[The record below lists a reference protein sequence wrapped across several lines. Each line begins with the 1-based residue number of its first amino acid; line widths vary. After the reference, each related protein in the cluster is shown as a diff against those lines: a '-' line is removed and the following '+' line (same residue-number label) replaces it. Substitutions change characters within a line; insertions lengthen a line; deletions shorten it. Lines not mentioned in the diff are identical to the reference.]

1 MAVSLAVHT
10 HNLPWDEL
18 PLAACSS
25 NEQLQLKDTVQ
36 FSAHRNTDVI
46 WSTRQPGMQF
56 LVLRGNVRLR
66 PLKDQSLRS
75 LGKAKLLQAGDWF
88 GDLLMLAG
96 HWQALAVGRDVLV
109 AFWPASQWFAL
120 SQPKLQDFWEQT
132 RWRYQPFDPKL
143 PHPVTGYAYHF
154 HLNTGVACLAMVTE
168 HLGAAIGLQ
177 QIQAHLRSE
186 EPEAVADAAEKVGL
200 HVQKVMGTWDSL
212 EKLDLPAL
220 LLWQQ
225 RHWVVAYGVEG
236 NRLIVADPTNPKKT
250 CESLP
255 RTTVENAWDGHLWLV
270 QTLPQAETFNLLW
283 FVPAVWRYRRL
294 FGEVLIAS
302 LVIELL
308 GLATPLL
315 TQVIIDKAIPQN
327 SLSSLQV
334 MVVGLF
340 AIGVFEAVL
349 GTLRM
354 FLFSHTARRLDL
366 SLSSQLFRHLVQL
379 PLAYFESRRTGDTV
393 ANVQELENIRQFL
406 TGTSLTVVLDA
417 LFVVVYIAVMVAY
430 SPRLTVTSL
439 AVVPLFIVLIV
450 VATPL
455 LRDWLNESFNRRA
468 DSQSFLLETVTGI
481 HAVKAHTAQRP
492 TRERWEGLFA
502 RYVNTSFRADTL
514 GNIDGHIAEFLTHVS
529 EILILFVGARLVIQ
543 QQFTIGSL
551 IAFQMLAAK
560 AIGPILRLAQ
570 LWEDVQRVLLS
581 VSRIGLIL
589 NTTPEETAE
598 AGLVLPPLQGQITF
612 DRVTFRYPTA
622 EEAGPIVPK
631 ADQRQGAQPVPQEKE
646 PVLRDVSFNLAAGT
660 VVGVVGRSG
669 SGKSTLS
676 KLIQRLYQPQRGRV
690 LVDGLDVKGAN
701 LASLRQQIGVVLQDD
716 FLFNGTVFE
725 NITFGRPEA
734 TLEQVMAAAQN
745 AIAHEFIMELPQGY
759 ETPIGERGTGLSG
772 GQRQRIALARM
783 FLSDAPILILDE
795 ATSALDAE
803 TERQVLSNLRRFA
816 RHRTLL
822 LLTHRYTMLKS
833 ADTILVLEKGVLA
846 EQGNHPEL
854 MAADG
859 LYAML
864 YRQQQAAADL

>member
-1 MAVSLAVHT
+1 MVVSLAVRT
-10 HNLPWDEL
+10 QNLPWDEW
-18 PLAACSS
+18 PLAGLTSTQ
-25 NEQLQLKDTVQ
+25 QLHFKDTAQ
-36 FSAHRNTDVI
+36 FSSHRNTEVL
-46 WSTRQPGMQF
+46 WSTRNPGMHC
-56 LVLRGNVRLR
+56 LVLRGKVRLV
-66 PLKDQSLRS
+66 PIKNSSLMPASKRV
-75 LGKAKLLQAGDWF
+75 LLQPGDWF
-88 GDLLMLAG
+88 GDLLELAG
-96 HWQALAVGRDVLV
+96 HWQAVAVGPEVV
-109 AFWPASQWFAL
+109 VVFWPSQDWYSAATSEL
-120 SQPKLQDFWEQT
+120 RDFWEAT

-143 PHPVTGYAYHF
+143 PHPVTGYPYCF
-154 HLNTGVACLAMVTE
+154 HLNSGAACLAMATE
-168 HLGAAIGLQ
+168 HLGAAISLKHIQSHLQ
-177 QIQAHLRSE
+177 SE
-186 EPEAVADAAEKVGL
+186 EPEAVANAAEKIGL
-200 HVQKVMGTWDSL
+200 HVQRVLAPWESL
-212 EKLDLPAL
+212 AELDMPVL
-220 LLWQQ
+220 LHWQQ
-225 RHWVVAYGVEG
+225 RHWVLVYGVDG
-236 NRLIVADPTNPKKT
+236 DRLLVADPTNPRKT

-255 RTTVENAWDGHLWLV
+255 KTQVQNAWDGHLWLI
-270 QTLPQAETFNLLW
+270 QTLPKADRFNLLW
-283 FVPAVWRYRRL
+283 FVPAVWRYRRM
-294 FGEVLIAS
+294 FSEVLIAS

-334 MVVGLF
+334 MVIGL
-340 AIGVFEAVL
+340 AGIGLFEAVL

-366 SLSSQLFRHLVQL
+366 SLSSQLFRHLVHL
-379 PLAYFESRRTGDTV
+379 PLAFFEARRTGDTV

-417 LFVVVYIAVMVAY
+417 LFVVVYLAVMVAY
-430 SPRLTVTSL
+430 SPLLTLTSL

-450 VATPL
+450 GATPL
-455 LRDWLNESFNRRA
+455 LREWLNESFNRRA

-529 EILILFVGARLVIQ
+529 EILILFIGARLVIQ

-551 IAFQMLAAK
+551 IAFQMLSAK

-622 EEAGPIVPK
+622 EEAGPAVPK
-631 ADQRQGAQPVPQEKE
+631 GDQKQQPGLTQEKE
-646 PVLRDVSFNLAAGT
+646 PVLRGVSFTLEPGMF
-660 VVGVVGRSG
+660 VGVVGRSG

-676 KLIQRLYQPQRGRV
+676 KLVQRLYQPQSGRV
-690 LVDGLDVKGAN
+690 FVDGLDIKGAN
-701 LASLRQQIGVVLQDD
+701 LSSLRQQIGVVLQDD

-725 NITFGRPEA
+725 NITFGKPDV
-734 TLEQVMAAAQN
+734 TLERVIEAAKN
-745 AIAHEFIMELPQGY
+745 AIAHDFIMELPQGY

-772 GQRQRIALARM
+772 GQRQRVALARM
-783 FLSDAPILILDE
+783 FLSEAPILILDE
-795 ATSALDAE
+795 ATSALDAQ
-803 TERQVLSNLRRFA
+803 TERQVLANLHRFA
-816 RHRTLL
+816 QGRTLL
-822 LLTHRYTMLKS
+822 LLTHRYSMLKA
-833 ADTILVLEKGVLA
+833 ADKILVLEKGALA
-846 EQGNHPEL
+846 EQGSHAEL
-854 MAADG
+854 MQAKGIYAVLYQQQQDAADF
-859 LYAML
+859 
-864 YRQQQAAADL
+864 